1 MLGIIILKQETPD
14 SNPTHRLFVILIW
27 SPYLRQL
34 HILNDLDYKLKLLF
48 LVYVSKLNT
57 LQAEVIIPFLSLSL
71 LLLATWRI
79 VFSRPLFVYFR
90 SIHIPIQMTNIQYKL
105 KKALMVCLGL
115 EPGAAGLKVQTNA
128 VSYGGTPRRI
138 VIPNCAIPTTRRQT
152 FKMNGQL

>member
-57 LQAEVIIPFLSLSL
+57 LQAEVIIPFLSLSCSL
-71 LLLATWRI
+71 QHGA
-79 VFSRPLFVYFR
+79 LFF
-90 SIHIPIQMTNIQYKL
+90 
-105 KKALMVCLGL
+105 
-115 EPGAAGLKVQTNA
+115 PGRFLF
-128 VSYGGTPRRI
+128 
-138 VIPNCAIPTTRRQT
+138 T
-152 FKMNGQL
+152 FVPFTFQVK